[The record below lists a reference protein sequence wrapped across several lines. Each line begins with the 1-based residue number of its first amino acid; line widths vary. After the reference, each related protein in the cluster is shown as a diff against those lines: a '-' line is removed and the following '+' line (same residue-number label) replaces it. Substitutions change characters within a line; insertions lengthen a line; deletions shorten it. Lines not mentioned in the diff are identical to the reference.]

1 LQEVNI
7 MQVIINGEARQLVD
21 GITVSLLLEELQI
34 PATRVAVE
42 LNLEIVPKADFAERT
57 VQDGDKIEIVHFVG
71 GG

>member
-1 LQEVNI
+1 

-21 GITVSLLLEELQI
+21 GITVSQLLEELQI

-42 LNLEIVPKADFAERT
+42 LNLEIVPKAGYAEQT
-57 VQDGDKIEIVHFVG
+57 LQDGDKIEIVHFVG

>member
-1 LQEVNI
+1 

>member
-1 LQEVNI
+1 
-7 MQVIINGEARQLVD
+7 MQVSINGEMRQLVD
-21 GITVSLLLEELQI
+21 SCTVTQMLEELQI

-57 VQDGDKIEIVHFVG
+57 LQDGDKIEIVHFVG